1 MTVCADFLFVSFEE
15 YKGQIP
21 ELCHTMQ
28 QYYVTYYV
36 TSFYMSLS
44 AVIYRYRARH
54 IKRLL
59 TASPIVHSHR
69 EFFANLVVLVH
80 HFYITVGLSS

>member
-1 MTVCADFLFVSFEE
+1 MTVSADFLFVSFEE

>member
-1 MTVCADFLFVSFEE
+1 MTVSADFLFVSFEE

-59 TASPIVHSHR
+59 KASPIVHYHR
-69 EFFANLVVLVH
+69 ELFANLVVLVH